1 MPLAPGRMVGAAPSI
16 VAVATLCVMVLTRV
30 RMIFL
35 ARLENIFPSIAGLSV
50 AAVPMVRAQAPE
62 PPLNPGRNP

>member
-1 MPLAPGRMVGAAPSI
+1 MYCSGCYLMR
-16 VAVATLCVMVLTRV
+16 MVLTRV

>member
-1 MPLAPGRMVGAAPSI
+1 
-16 VAVATLCVMVLTRV
+16 
-30 RMIFL
+30 MIFL
-35 ARLENIFPSIAGLSV
+35 ARLENIFPSTADLSV